1 MKSERTWIVIADGA
15 HAKVLERSAEKPTL
29 RTVDGL
35 TVSIE
40 LPASRD
46 MLTDRPG
53 RSFESHGRARHA
65 KESRSDPHRELKRS
79 FAKHLAGLLKTN
91 LADKRY
97 ERLVLV
103 APPATLGDLRD
114 ALVKTVRARVVAEL
128 GQDLVKTPHNQLRRH
143 LADVLPGVPPR
154 RAARKR

>member
-35 TVSIE
+35 NVSIE

-103 APPATLGDLRD
+103 APPAMLGDLRD

-128 GQDLVKTPHNQLRRH
+128 AQDLVKTPHSQLRRH
-143 LADVLPGVPPR
+143 LADVVPGVPAR
-154 RAARKR
+154 RVASKK